1 MSHGSED
8 WILVFCEQRDG
19 VLKKAAFEAL
29 GAASRLAGASKASVA
44 AIVIGASVLSLAP
57 EVAAHGA
64 SRVLLAEDAGLI
76 HYSSETYTAVLAGI
90 ALRLKPLAILM
101 GATAIGR
108 DVAPK
113 LAARLKAALIQ
124 DCIELQMDGDGS
136 LRATRPIYG
145 GKLRAVV
152 KATAPALHVI
162 TLRPN
167 VFEPTERRDAPD
179 VRHEFVPAPAV
190 DPRTAATVRDVQRA
204 AGGRK
209 ELTEASI
216 IVSGGRGLKAPEH
229 FKLVEDLAEALDA
242 AVGASR
248 AAVDAGW
255 KPHAYQVG
263 LTGKTVTPQLYIACG
278 ISGAI
283 QHQAG
288 MSSARTIVAVNNN
301 PNAPIFKLATYGIVG
316 DLFEVLPLLTAEVKK
331 YKAGS

>member
-1 MSHGSED
+1 MGHLAGG

-19 VLKKAAFEAL
+19 AFKRVAVEAL
-29 GAASRLAGASKASVA
+29 GAASRLADASKLSVGAVSIGRSGSPPAPQLA
-44 AIVIGASVLSLAP
+44 AY
-57 EVAAHGA
+57 GA
-64 SRVLLAEDAGLI
+64 SRVWMADDPALT
-76 HYSSETYTAVLAGI
+76 HYSSEAYTAVLAAI
-90 ALRLKPLAILM
+90 AVDLKPIAILI
-101 GATAIGR
+101 GATAMGK
-108 DVAPK
+108 DVGPR
-113 LAARLKAALIQ
+113 LAARLKAPLIQ
-124 DCIELQMDGDGS
+124 DCIALEMEDDGAI
-136 LRATRPIYG
+136 RATRPIYG
-145 GKLRAVV
+145 GKLRATV
-152 KATAPALHVI
+152 KALAPLRQVI

-167 VFEPTERRDAPD
+167 VFEPAERREVAG
-179 VRHEFVPAPAV
+179 VECQSIQAPASH
-190 DPRTAATVRDVQRA
+190 PRAAATVREVQA
-204 AGGRK
+204 QAGGKR

-229 FKLVEDLAEALDA
+229 FKLIEDLAEVLDA

-255 KPHAYQVG
+255 RPHGYQVG
-263 LTGKTVTPQLYIACG
+263 LTGKTVSPQLYIACG

-331 YKAGS
+331 HKAGA